1 MDGASNAQ
9 GFGVG
14 VVLESPEVIRMERS
28 LRLGF
33 YASNNEAEYEAL
45 MARFWATL
53 KVGATNVEVC
63 SGSCLVVNQF

>member
-33 YASNNEAEYEAL
+33 YALNNEAEYKAL
-45 MARFWATL
+45 RFWATL

-63 SGSCLVVNQF
+63 SGSCLVVN